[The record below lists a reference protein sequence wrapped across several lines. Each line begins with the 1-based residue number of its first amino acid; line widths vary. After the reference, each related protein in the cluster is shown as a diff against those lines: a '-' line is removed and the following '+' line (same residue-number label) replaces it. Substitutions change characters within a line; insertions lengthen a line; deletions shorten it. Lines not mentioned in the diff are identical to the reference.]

1 MAYQVKIGYAPGDWE
16 LFGTY
21 PTKEKAVEVAT
32 DLHPIY
38 IGRYKFPLPIRV
50 KKVPERE
57 LPLRA
62 IEHSAIAVD
71 RCRAIAPQLRKRTAS

>member
-1 MAYQVKIGYAPGDWE
+1 MAYQVKIGYGPGDWE

-21 PTKEKAVEVAT
+21 STREKAEEVRR

-50 KKVPERE
+50 KKVADRIMPA
-57 LPLRA
+57 RA
-62 IEHSAIAVD
+62 ADVAARAVA
-71 RCRAIAPQLRKRTAS
+71 RSLAAPSQLRKRA